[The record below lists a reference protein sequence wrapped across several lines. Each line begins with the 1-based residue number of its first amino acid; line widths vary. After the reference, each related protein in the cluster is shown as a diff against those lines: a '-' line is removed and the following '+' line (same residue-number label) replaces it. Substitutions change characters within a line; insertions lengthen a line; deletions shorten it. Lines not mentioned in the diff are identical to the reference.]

1 MSLDSVLFGFCFVSV
16 IYQFS
21 SCVGFFLNVGNTWNS
36 SSSLLL
42 LLLQLNFTVSVDT
55 STKSIA
61 KKRAE
66 KEKLSAKDDV
76 VEEDEEVV
84 VFEEYP
90 KNIL

>member
-1 MSLDSVLFGFCFVSV
+1 M
-16 IYQFS
+16 
-21 SCVGFFLNVGNTWNS
+21 
-36 SSSLLL
+36 LL